1 MPVMKSIDT
10 AEQASLLAAGL
21 ADMGLVA
28 GDGVQERLLAFA
40 RLMTSWNRA
49 YNLVANADPFEI
61 IHRHILDS
69 LSLVPWIRPGSHLDL
84 GTGAGL
90 PGIPL
95 AIWFPEVPFDLLDGN
110 GKKMRFL
117 FQVKSQLALSNVK
130 LLHCRVET
138 LGDDPLYDT
147 VLSRAVAA
155 LPLLTALAAP
165 VLKPQGLLLAMK
177 SEPDQAELSISM
189 PWKVLSRNALR
200 VPHSTQPRQLL
211 VIGREQEHT
220 TP

>member
-1 MPVMKSIDT
+1 MPVMKNTDT

-21 ADMGLVA
+21 AEMGLVA
-28 GDGVQERLLAFA
+28 GDGVQERLLAFV
-40 RLMTSWNRA
+40 RLLATWNRA
-49 YNLVANADPFEI
+49 YNLVANADPCEI

-95 AIWFPEVPFDLLDGN
+95 AIWFPDVPFELLDGN
-110 GKKMRFL
+110 GKRMRFL
-117 FQVKSQLALSNVK
+117 FQVKSELSISNVQ
-130 LLHCRVET
+130 LLHCRVEA
-138 LGDDPLYDT
+138 LGNEPRYDT

-155 LPLLTALAAP
+155 LPVLTALAAP
-165 VLKPQGLLLAMK
+165 VLTPEGRLLAMK
-177 SEPDQAELSISM
+177 GAPDETELGIPA
-189 PWKVLSRNALR
+189 PWKVLSCNSLA
-200 VPHSTQPRQLL
+200 VPASTQPRQLL
-211 VIGREQEHT
+211 VIGREQEQT